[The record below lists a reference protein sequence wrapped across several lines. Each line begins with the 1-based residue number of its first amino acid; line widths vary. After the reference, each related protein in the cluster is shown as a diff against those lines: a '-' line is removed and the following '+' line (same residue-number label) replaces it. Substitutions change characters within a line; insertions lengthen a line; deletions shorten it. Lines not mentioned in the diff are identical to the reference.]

1 MKTKIANSKQPKTIK
16 YLFRRTK
23 HSTLP
28 LKTKVETNTM
38 DDIISDGSGTLTH
51 EEVMFSPAVA
61 AYSKRFNVPQSFFA
75 KDDSD
80 ETSTGTNKMRKT
92 NALYLKRQR
101 LITETHRDTHTDIYN
116 RLFLFY
122 H

>member
-61 AYSKRFNVPQSFFA
+61 AYLKRSNVPQSFFA

-80 ETSTGTNKMRKT
+80 EEGDRVVAGGPHWYTTSF
-92 NALYLKRQR
+92 
-101 LITETHRDTHTDIYN
+101 ITQ
-116 RLFLFY
+116 F
-122 H
+122 